1 LCYKWTDS
9 CASRMSE
16 GEWVLVFVP
25 GSSPGCPI
33 LLCSPTPEQGEPSVH
48 KPGRINRQWFIP
60 GCKLQGE
67 TIPWMARFSVI
78 VLMSAS
84 TWRIMQQREG
94 LNWSLWL
101 FKSSLN
107 HPLYASICVRV
118 HHSLMSMLK
127 TWFLPAMGSFDLFQK
142 NNFWIKKCWKHRN
155 IIVHSCWF
163 YFNRNNLVA
172 HSFLLSFEGQKCS
185 GQTQIVHL
193 YMNLCRTDLLLFI
206 RSYFCLLSMCEFLW
220 ACEAHI
226 VFLSVSMD
234 CCCWA
239 TVNQHPPVHR
249 EGWMVSGKETIFR
262 WVPVP

>member
-1 LCYKWTDS
+1 
-9 CASRMSE
+9 MSE
-16 GEWVLVFVP
+16 GERVLVFVP

-48 KPGRINRQWFIP
+48 KPGRINQQWFIP

-78 VLMSAS
+78 VLMSAW
-84 TWRIMQQREG
+84 TWKIMQQREG

-142 NNFWIKKCWKHRN
+142 NNFWIKKCWKHHD

-172 HSFLLSFEGQKCS
+172 HSFLLVLKDKSVVAKHKLFTCTWIFVVQTYYCSFALTFVYYPCANSCGLVKPTSSFFLPCS
-185 GQTQIVHL
+185 L
-193 YMNLCRTDLLLFI
+193 
-206 RSYFCLLSMCEFLW
+206 
-220 ACEAHI
+220 
-226 VFLSVSMD
+226 SMD

-249 EGWMVSGKETIFR
+249 EGWMVSGQETIFR